1 MLSRLEEMNMSH
13 LPEWTLV
20 ILRSVFILIFLF
32 TITKCLG
39 KRQISHLSFFEYIA
53 GMTIGSI
60 AAQVSTGLDQKFFH
74 GVFAILTF
82 ASFPFFVGILSLK
95 NKTARDFFE
104 GKSTVLIKDGKVL
117 EDNLKKE
124 KYTSD
129 ELLELLRGNGA
140 FSIAEVEFAVLE
152 PSGELNVLLKKDSQP
167 LTAKNLGL
175 KVPNEKEPQNVIMD
189 GNVLDEPLSAS
200 GHNRAWLHSELEKLG
215 VVIENVF
222 LGQIDSYGQ
231 LTIDIYNDKLQMH
244 SPQNKPLLLASL
256 KKCHADLELFSLET
270 KSKKASEMYAK
281 NAQKIETILNKTA
294 YLLKE

>member
-1 MLSRLEEMNMSH
+1 MSH

-20 ILRSVFILIFLF
+20 ILRSVFILIILF
-32 TITKCLG
+32 AITKWLG
-39 KRQISHLSFFEYIA
+39 KRQISQLSFFEYIA
-53 GMTIGSI
+53 GMTIGDI
-60 AAQVSTGLDQKFFH
+60 AAQVSTGLDSKFFH
-74 GVFAILTF
+74 GVFAILIF
-82 ASFPFFVGILSLK
+82 AVVPFFTGILSLK

-104 GKSTVLIKDGKVL
+104 GKSTVLIKDGNVL

-129 ELLELLRGNGA
+129 ELLELLRGKNA
-140 FSIAEVEFAVLE
+140 FSVADVEFAVLE
-152 PSGELNVLLKKDSQP
+152 PSGELNVLLKKDRQP
-167 LTAKNLGL
+167 LTAKDVGL
-175 KVPNEKEPQNVIMD
+175 KVPNEKEPQTVIMD
-189 GNVLDEPLSAS
+189 GNVLDEPLSSS

-222 LGQIDSYGQ
+222 LGQVDSYGQ
-231 LTIDIYNDKLQMH
+231 LTIDIYNDKLQMP

-270 KSKKASEMYAK
+270 KSKSASEMYSK
-281 NAQKIETILNKTA
+281 NAKQIEKILNRVT

>member
-1 MLSRLEEMNMSH
+1 MSH

-20 ILRSVFILIFLF
+20 ILRSVFILIILF
-32 TITKCLG
+32 AITKWLG
-39 KRQISHLSFFEYIA
+39 KRQISQLSFIEYIA
-53 GMTIGSI
+53 GMTIGGI
-60 AAQVSTGLDQKFFH
+60 AAQVSTGLDSKFFH
-74 GVFAILTF
+74 GVFAILIF
-82 ASFPFFVGILSLK
+82 AVVPFLRGILSLK
-95 NKTARDFFE
+95 NKTARDFFQ
-104 GKSTVLIKDGKVL
+104 GKSTVLIKDGKIL

-129 ELLELLRGNGA
+129 ELLELLRGKDA
-140 FSIAEVEFAVLE
+140 FSVADVEFAVLE
-152 PSGELNVLLKKDSQP
+152 PSGELNVLLKKDRQP
-167 LTAKNLGL
+167 LTAKDIGL
-175 KVPNEKEPQNVIMD
+175 KVANEKEPQTVIMD

-222 LGQIDSYGQ
+222 LGQVDSYGQ
-231 LTIDIYNDKLQMH
+231 LTIDIYNDKLQMP

-270 KSKKASEMYAK
+270 KSKSASEMYSK
-281 NAQKIETILNKTA
+281 NAKQIEKILNKVT

>member
-1 MLSRLEEMNMSH
+1 MSH

-20 ILRSVFILIFLF
+20 ILRSVFILIVLF
-32 TITKCLG
+32 AITKCLG

-82 ASFPFFVGILSLK
+82 ASLPFFVGILSLK

-281 NAQKIETILNKTA
+281 NAQKIEAILNKTA

>member
-1 MLSRLEEMNMSH
+1 MSH

-20 ILRSVFILIFLF
+20 ILRSVFILIILF
-32 TITKCLG
+32 AITKWLG
-39 KRQISHLSFFEYIA
+39 KRQISQLSFFEYIA
-53 GMTIGSI
+53 GMTIGDI
-60 AAQVSTGLDQKFFH
+60 AAQVSTGLDSKFFH
-74 GVFAILTF
+74 GVFAILIF
-82 ASFPFFVGILSLK
+82 AVVPFLTGILSLK

-104 GKSTVLIKDGKVL
+104 GKSTVLIKDGKIL

-129 ELLELLRGNGA
+129 KLLELLRGKDA
-140 FSIAEVEFAVLE
+140 FSVADVEFAVLE
-152 PSGELNVLLKKDSQP
+152 PSGELNVLLKKDRQP
-167 LTAKNLGL
+167 LTAKDIGL
-175 KVPNEKEPQNVIMD
+175 KVANEKEPQTVIMD

-200 GHNRAWLHSELEKLG
+200 GHNRAWLHAELEKLG

-222 LGQIDSYGQ
+222 LGQVDSYGQ
-231 LTIDIYNDKLQMH
+231 LTIDIYNDKLQMP

-270 KSKKASEMYAK
+270 KSKSASEMYSK
-281 NAQKIETILNKTA
+281 NAKQIEKILNKVT

>member
-1 MLSRLEEMNMSH
+1 MSH

-20 ILRSVFILIFLF
+20 ILRSVFILIILF
-32 TITKCLG
+32 AITKWLG
-39 KRQISHLSFFEYIA
+39 KRQISQLSFIEYIA
-53 GMTIGSI
+53 GMTIGDI
-60 AAQVSTGLDQKFFH
+60 AAQVSTGLDSKFFH
-74 GVFAILTF
+74 GVFAILIF
-82 ASFPFFVGILSLK
+82 AVVPFLTGILSLK

-104 GKSTVLIKDGKVL
+104 GKSTVLIKDGKIL

-129 ELLELLRGNGA
+129 ELLELLRGKDA
-140 FSIAEVEFAVLE
+140 FSVADVEFAVLE
-152 PSGELNVLLKKDSQP
+152 PSGELNVLLKKDRQP
-167 LTAKNLGL
+167 LTAKDIGL
-175 KVPNEKEPQNVIMD
+175 KVANEKEPQTVIMD

-200 GHNRAWLHSELEKLG
+200 GHNRAWLHAELEKLG

-222 LGQIDSYGQ
+222 LGQVDSYGQ
-231 LTIDIYNDKLQMH
+231 LTIDIYNDKLQMP

-270 KSKKASEMYAK
+270 KSKSASEMYSK
-281 NAQKIETILNKTA
+281 NAKQIEKILNKVT

>member
-1 MLSRLEEMNMSH
+1 MSH

-20 ILRSVFILIFLF
+20 ILRSVFILIILF
-32 TITKCLG
+32 AITKWLG
-39 KRQISHLSFFEYIA
+39 KRQISQLSFFEYIA
-53 GMTIGSI
+53 GMTIGDI
-60 AAQVSTGLDQKFFH
+60 AAQVSTGLDSKFFH
-74 GVFAILTF
+74 GVFAILIF
-82 ASFPFFVGILSLK
+82 AVVPFLTGILSLK

-104 GKSTVLIKDGKVL
+104 GKSTILIKDGKIL

-129 ELLELLRGNGA
+129 ELLELLRGKDA
-140 FSIAEVEFAVLE
+140 FSVADVEFAVLE
-152 PSGELNVLLKKDSQP
+152 PSGELNVLLKKDRQP
-167 LTAKNLGL
+167 LTAKDIGL
-175 KVPNEKEPQNVIMD
+175 KVPNEKETQTVIMD
-189 GNVLDEPLSAS
+189 GNILDEPLSSS

-222 LGQIDSYGQ
+222 LGQVDSYGQ
-231 LTIDIYNDKLQMH
+231 LTIDIYNDKLQMP

-270 KSKKASEMYAK
+270 KSKSASEMYSK
-281 NAQKIETILNKTA
+281 NAKQIEKILNKVT

>member
-1 MLSRLEEMNMSH
+1 MSH

-20 ILRSVFILIFLF
+20 ILRSVFILIILF
-32 TITKCLG
+32 AITKWLG
-39 KRQISHLSFFEYIA
+39 KRQISQLSFFEYIA
-53 GMTIGSI
+53 GMTIGDI
-60 AAQVSTGLDQKFFH
+60 AAQVSTGLDSKFFH
-74 GVFAILTF
+74 GVFAILVF
-82 ASFPFFVGILSLK
+82 AVVPFLTGILSLK

-104 GKSTVLIKDGKVL
+104 GKSTVLIKDGKIL

-129 ELLELLRGNGA
+129 ELLELLRGKDA
-140 FSIAEVEFAVLE
+140 FSVADVEFAVLE
-152 PSGELNVLLKKDSQP
+152 PSGELNVLLKKDRQP
-167 LTAKNLGL
+167 LTAKDIGL
-175 KVPNEKEPQNVIMD
+175 KVANEKEPQTVIMD

-200 GHNRAWLHSELEKLG
+200 GHNRAWLHAELEKLG

-222 LGQIDSYGQ
+222 LGQVDSYGQ
-231 LTIDIYNDKLQMH
+231 LTIDIYNDKLQMP

-270 KSKKASEMYAK
+270 KSKSASEMYSK
-281 NAQKIETILNKTA
+281 NAKQIEKILNKVT

>member
-1 MLSRLEEMNMSH
+1 MSH

-20 ILRSVFILIFLF
+20 ILRSVFILIMLF
-32 TITKCLG
+32 AITKWLG
-39 KRQISHLSFFEYIA
+39 KRQISQLSFFEYIA
-53 GMTIGSI
+53 GMTIGDI

-74 GVFAILTF
+74 GVFAILIFT
-82 ASFPFFVGILSLK
+82 AVPFFTGILSLK

-104 GKSTVLIKDGKVL
+104 GKSTVLIKDGKIL

-129 ELLELLRGNGA
+129 ELLELLRGKNA
-140 FSIAEVEFAVLE
+140 FSVADVEFAVLE
-152 PSGELNVLLKKDSQP
+152 PSGELNVLLKKDRQP
-167 LTAKNLGL
+167 LTAKDVGL
-175 KVPNEKEPQNVIMD
+175 KVPNEKEPQTVIMD
-189 GNVLDEPLSAS
+189 GNVLDEPLSSS

-222 LGQIDSYGQ
+222 LGQVDSYGQ
-231 LTIDIYNDKLQMH
+231 LTIDIYNDKLQMP

-270 KSKKASEMYAK
+270 KSKSASEMYSK
-281 NAQKIETILNKTA
+281 NAKQIEKILNRVT

>member
-1 MLSRLEEMNMSH
+1 MSH

-20 ILRSVFILIFLF
+20 ILRSVFILIMLF
-32 TITKCLG
+32 AITKWLG
-39 KRQISHLSFFEYIA
+39 KRQISQLSFFEYIA
-53 GMTIGSI
+53 GMTIGDI

-74 GVFAILTF
+74 GVFAILIF
-82 ASFPFFVGILSLK
+82 AAVPFFTGILSLK

-129 ELLELLRGNGA
+129 ELLELLRGKSA
-140 FSIAEVEFAVLE
+140 FNIADVEFAVLE
-152 PSGELNVLLKKDSQP
+152 PSGELNVLLKKDRQP
-167 LTAKNLGL
+167 LTAKDISL
-175 KVPNEKEPQNVIMD
+175 KVPNEKESQTVIMD

-222 LGQIDSYGQ
+222 LGQVDSYGQ
-231 LTIDIYNDKLQMH
+231 LTIDIYNDKLQMP

-270 KSKKASEMYAK
+270 KSKSASEMYSK
-281 NAQKIETILNKTA
+281 NAKQVETILNKVT

>member
-1 MLSRLEEMNMSH
+1 MSH

-20 ILRSVFILIFLF
+20 ILRSVFILIILF
-32 TITKCLG
+32 AITKWLG
-39 KRQISHLSFFEYIA
+39 KRQISQLSFFEYIA
-53 GMTIGSI
+53 GMTIGDI
-60 AAQVSTGLDQKFFH
+60 AAQVSTGLDSKFFH
-74 GVFAILTF
+74 GVFAILIF
-82 ASFPFFVGILSLK
+82 AVVPFLTGILSLK

-104 GKSTVLIKDGKVL
+104 GKSTVLIKDGKIL

-129 ELLELLRGNGA
+129 ELLELLRGKDA
-140 FSIAEVEFAVLE
+140 FSVADVEFAVLE
-152 PSGELNVLLKKDSQP
+152 PSGELNVLLKKDRQP
-167 LTAKNLGL
+167 LTAKDIGL
-175 KVPNEKEPQNVIMD
+175 KVPNEKEPQTVIMD

-200 GHNRAWLHSELEKLG
+200 GHNRAWLHAELEKLG

-222 LGQIDSYGQ
+222 LGQVDSYGQ
-231 LTIDIYNDKLQMH
+231 LTIDIYNDKLQMP

-270 KSKKASEMYAK
+270 KSKSASEMYSK
-281 NAQKIETILNKTA
+281 NAKQIEKILNKVA

>member
-1 MLSRLEEMNMSH
+1 MSH

-20 ILRSVFILIFLF
+20 ILRSVFILIILF
-32 TITKCLG
+32 AITKWLG
-39 KRQISHLSFFEYIA
+39 KRQISELSFMEYIA
-53 GMTIGSI
+53 GMTIGVI
-60 AAQVSTGLDQKFFH
+60 AAQVSTGLDSKFFH
-74 GVFAILTF
+74 GVFAILIF
-82 ASFPFFVGILSLK
+82 AVVPFLTGILSLK
-95 NKTARDFFE
+95 NKTARDFFQ
-104 GKSTVLIKDGKVL
+104 GKSTVLIKDGKIL

-129 ELLELLRGNGA
+129 ELLELLRGKDA
-140 FSIAEVEFAVLE
+140 FSVADVEFAVLE
-152 PSGELNVLLKKDSQP
+152 PSGELNVLLKKDRQP
-167 LTAKNLGL
+167 LTAKDIGL
-175 KVPNEKEPQNVIMD
+175 KVANEKEPQTVIMD

-222 LGQIDSYGQ
+222 LGQVDSYGQ
-231 LTIDIYNDKLQMH
+231 LTIDIYNDKLQMP

-270 KSKKASEMYAK
+270 KSKSASEMYSK
-281 NAQKIETILNKTA
+281 NAKQIEKILNKVT

>member
-1 MLSRLEEMNMSH
+1 MSH

-20 ILRSVFILIFLF
+20 ILRSVFILIILF
-32 TITKCLG
+32 AITKWLG
-39 KRQISHLSFFEYIA
+39 KRQISQLSFFEYIA
-53 GMTIGSI
+53 GMTIGDI
-60 AAQVSTGLDQKFFH
+60 AAQVSTGLDSKFFH
-74 GVFAILTF
+74 GVFAILIF
-82 ASFPFFVGILSLK
+82 AVVPFFTGILSLK

-104 GKSTVLIKDGKVL
+104 GKSTVLIKDGKIL

-129 ELLELLRGNGA
+129 ELLELLRGKDA
-140 FSIAEVEFAVLE
+140 FSVADVEFAVLE
-152 PSGELNVLLKKDSQP
+152 PSGELNVLLKKDRQP
-167 LTAKNLGL
+167 LTAKDIGL
-175 KVPNEKEPQNVIMD
+175 KVPNEKETQTVIMD

-200 GHNRAWLHSELEKLG
+200 GHNRAWLYSELEKLG

-222 LGQIDSYGQ
+222 LAQVDSYGQ
-231 LTIDIYNDKLQMH
+231 LTIDIYNDKLQMP

-270 KSKKASEMYAK
+270 KSKSASDMYSK
-281 NAQKIETILNKTA
+281 NAVQVENILNKVT